1 LHFNFNFTRVRAH
14 HLPVLH
20 LPFWF
25 IDIIG
30 TLTPYLI
37 HFPNYIQTGWKDA
50 LLRIAEITDKSEQA
64 QKILEQYQQRI
75 QELHAVVNNQRA
87 KTTVSISR
95 FYAGNQ
101 VSEFR
106 TKYSFPGSLLTE
118 VGIALPEIQNQLTT
132 NKNRPF
138 VKVSLERLELLDADT
153 LFVALDP
160 GAEDSF
166 QEYKNSQLWQNLNV
180 VKNQLT
186 YPVNSSYCIF
196 GNTLSANTILDY
208 LFKYLV
214 KNS

>member
-1 LHFNFNFTRVRAH
+1 MYFNFNFTRVRGH

-20 LPFWF
+20 LPFWC
-25 IDIIG
+25 IDIIA

-37 HFPNYIQTGWKDA
+37 HFPKYIQTAWKDA
-50 LLRIAEITDKSEQA
+50 LLRIAEITDRSEQA

-118 VGIALPEIQNQLTT
+118 VGIPLPEIQNQLTT

-138 VKVSLERLELLDADT
+138 VTVSLERLELLDADT

-166 QEYKNSQLWQNLNV
+166 QGYKNSQLWQNLNI
-180 VKNQLT
+180 VKNQGIYT
-186 YPVNSSYCIF
+186 VNSSYWIL
-196 GNTLSANTILDY
+196 GNTLSANAILDD

-214 KNS
+214 ENS